1 MNKDELIKIAREY
14 RGRILN
20 IAHEHMFGVH
30 LGGSLSIAEIL
41 TVLYFQE
48 MNLAPA
54 DPGWPLRDR
63 FILSKGHANIGLLTM
78 LSMRGFIPEN
88 FYKEFNKLGSPYT
101 MHADAK
107 VNGVEH
113 SAGSLGHGLSVAIGM
128 ALVGKRSS
136 ASWRVF
142 CLLGDGEM
150 MEGSNW
156 EALMSASHYQLSN
169 LTAIIDR
176 NFLSQSSKT
185 EKAMSLSS
193 LEEKVKAF
201 GWSVYVIDGHN
212 IEEIIGALSAETHGK
227 PKMIIART
235 KKGKGVPSL
244 EDNVGSHFGY
254 IDEKELSQALQLL
267 EK

>member
-1 MNKDELIKIAREY
+1 MNNNELIKIARDY
-14 RGRILN
+14 REKILH
-20 IAHEHMFGVH
+20 IAHEHMFGIH

-41 TVLYFQE
+41 SVLYFHE
-48 MNLAPA
+48 LKLDSGNP
-54 DPGWPLRDR
+54 DWPLRDR
-63 FILSKGHANIGLLTM
+63 FVLSKGHANIGLLTI
-78 LSMRGFIPEN
+78 LSLRGFIPED
-88 FYKEFNKLGSPYT
+88 FYEEFNKLGSPYT
-101 MHADAK
+101 MHADAQ
-107 VNGVEH
+107 VDGVEH
-113 SAGSLGHGLSVAIGM
+113 SAGSLGHGLPVSVGM
-128 ALVGKRSS
+128 ALVGKRAS
-136 ASWRVF
+136 APWRVF

-212 IEEIIGALSAETHGK
+212 IAEIMGAFSAENHGK
-227 PKMIIART
+227 PKMVIAQT

-244 EDNVGSHFGY
+244 EDNVGSHFGS
-254 IDEKELSQALQLL
+254 IDENELSRALQIL
-267 EK
+267 EE

>member
-1 MNKDELIKIAREY
+1 MEIRELETVSKKFKEK
-14 RGRILN
+14 LLKF
-20 IAHEHMFGVH
+20 AHNHKFGIH
-30 LGGSLSIAEIL
+30 IGGSLSAAEIL
-41 TVLYFQE
+41 SVLYFHE
-48 MNLAPA
+48 LRLNPA

-63 FILSKGHANIGLLTM
+63 FILSKGHANIGLLTI
-78 LSMRGFIPEN
+78 LSMRGFIPEDFYDN
-88 FYKEFNKLGSPYT
+88 FNTLESPYT
-101 MHADAK
+101 MHADAY
-107 VNGVEH
+107 VNGIEH
-113 SAGSLGHGLSVAIGM
+113 SAGSLGHGLPVSVGM
-128 ALVGKRSS
+128 ALVGKRAS

-156 EALMSASHYQLSN
+156 EALMSAAHFQLSN

-193 LEEKVKAF
+193 LEEKIKAF

-212 IEEIIGALSAETHGK
+212 IDEIMGALSAENHGK

-254 IDEKELSQALQLL
+254 IDEKELSQALRLL